1 METRSNGFGDPL
13 EFLDLARRILGAPD
27 IVFERSGVARARC
40 ALPNVQ
46 EPLIDGKHFERFSPS
61 VLTIANFVFSKF
73 RNFAKS
79 EDFRFCKIISGKT
92 EIFFIDAS
100 VECGVWVV
108 KGVTYNTR
116 KRCPIRARNART
128 LENDVPKSH
137 YPPGDFQELRGDASG
152 VPKPFGLVS
161 MKILKNTTIWR
172 S

>member
-40 ALPNVQ
+40 ALPTSNVQ
-46 EPLIDGKHFERFSPS
+46 EHLIDGKHFERFSPS

-108 KGVTYNTR
+108 RGVAYTTW

-128 LENDVPKSH
+128 LENDGPGSH
-137 YPPGDFQELRGDASG
+137 
-152 VPKPFGLVS
+152 
-161 MKILKNTTIWR
+161 
-172 S
+172 